1 MVDEVDGDDVEEDDE
16 EEEEEEEEEDVSLWS
31 VLTISNFP

>member
-16 EEEEEEEEEDVSLWS
+16 EEEEEEEEDVSLWS

>member
-1 MVDEVDGDDVEEDDE
+1 MVDEVDGDDVEEDE